1 MKSLTYLRHY
11 DPRIYQISILGTLLI
26 YGLFY
31 LDFDLNPGAIV
42 LIPSLAIATQ
52 YAYHRSLSL
61 PVFDVKSPLISA
73 LSLCLL
79 LRTNSI
85 TLLLLAPIITISSK
99 FLFRWKDKHLFN
111 PTNFGLVTLLLF
123 TEQIWISPGQ
133 WGNGT
138 LLALLLAG
146 LGSWVIYQA
155 DRADITLAFLTFYAV
170 ILFGRALWLGDPLT
184 IPLHQLQSGALL
196 LFAFF
201 MLSDPKTTP
210 NSRAGRL
217 LFALLIALG
226 AAFIQFWLYRTN
238 GLLWSLAFF
247 SPLTPIIDWLLPNPP
262 YQWPTHEEKQS

>member
-1 MKSLTYLRHY
+1 MKPLFAHLHYY
-11 DPRIYQISILGTLLI
+11 DPRVYQISILSTLLI
-26 YGLFY
+26 YGLFF
-31 LDFDLNPGAIV
+31 LDFDVNPWAII
-42 LIPSLAIATQ
+42 LIPSTAILTQ
-52 YAYHRSLSL
+52 YAYHRYLSL
-61 PVFDVKSPLISA
+61 PIFDAKSPLISA

-99 FLFRWKDKHLFN
+99 FLFRWREKHLFN
-111 PTNFGLVTLLLF
+111 PTNFGLVTLLLL
-123 TEQIWISPGQ
+123 TEQIWVSPGQ

-138 LLALLLAG
+138 LLALLFAG

-155 DRADITLAFLTFYAV
+155 NRADITLAFLIFYAI
-170 ILFGRALWLGDPLT
+170 ILFGRASWLGDPLT

-210 NSRAGRL
+210 DSRAGRL
-217 LFALLIALG
+217 LFALLVALG
-226 AAFIQFWLYRTN
+226 AAFVQFWLYRTN

-247 SPLTPIIDWLLPNPP
+247 SLLTPIIDRLLPNQP
-262 YQWPTHEEKQS
+262 YQWPIHKEK